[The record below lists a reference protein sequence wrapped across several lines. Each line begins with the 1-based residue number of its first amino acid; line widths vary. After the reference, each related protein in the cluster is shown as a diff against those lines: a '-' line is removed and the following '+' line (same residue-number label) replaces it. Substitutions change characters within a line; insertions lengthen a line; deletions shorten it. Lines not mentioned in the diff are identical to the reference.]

1 MYRLGEA
8 RDRVPEDTLT
18 EVDMSGRQPATPQRR
33 EIEIMRVLFDRHLKE
48 RAIALADSRW
58 PGSGRMVDLAYEWGQ
73 LPPAERRERLSAI
86 GPEEI
91 ARLREF
97 SALNPELAA
106 AIDELDRRGVLP
118 HLEAAAVEA
127 TSAAQ
132 AAYITQP
139 QADPESP
146 PADPVASP
154 PSAPAQAEAETLTA
168 IPARP
173 EVEFGFEDPGIDAI
187 EVDMPDL
194 DLGLPST
201 SEFMREREDQR
212 LQSIAAAE
220 ATMDRVRQRLDQS
233 TQRALQRGAAVSSPK
248 FPETPRIPAARALP
262 DARSA
267 AEPPRSM
274 RAIEPPEA
282 LSTLLRAHA
291 VTSLGSSERRPTD
304 DELVALANELQIGYA
319 EFALAP
325 GRRRELYGGLTT
337 TSGRIS
343 VEAGPLPCAIAE
355 PNLVVIRGR
364 LSPQAIRRIEEGFF
378 DIPGTRASVR
388 VHPDARVLLLPN

>member
-1 MYRLGEA
+1 
-8 RDRVPEDTLT
+8 
-18 EVDMSGRQPATPQRR
+18 MSGRQPATPQRR
-33 EIEIMRVLFDRHLKE
+33 EIEIMRVLFDRRLKE

-58 PGSGRMVDLAYEWGQ
+58 PGSGSMVGLAYEWGQ
-73 LPPAERRERLSAI
+73 LTPAQRREQLSAI

-106 AIDELDRRGVLP
+106 AVDELDRRGVLP

-127 TSAAQ
+127 ASAAQ
-132 AAYITQP
+132 AARTTQTQAEAEHPTVEPAASP
-139 QADPESP
+139 QA
-146 PADPVASP
+146 
-154 PSAPAQAEAETLTA
+154 APAQAQAETLAA
-168 IPARP
+168 IPEQPVQNEQATTP
-173 EVEFGFEDPGIDAI
+173 ESAPPAVEFDFEDAGIDAI

-201 SEFMREREDQR
+201 SEFMRDREDQR

-248 FPETPRIPAARALP
+248 FPETPRPPAAHALP

-274 RAIEPPEA
+274 RAIEPPAA
-282 LSTLLRAHA
+282 LADLLRASPFTA
-291 VTSLGSSERRPTD
+291 LGPSERRPTD
-304 DELVALANELQIGYA
+304 DELVALANELQVGYA

-343 VEAGPLPCAIAE
+343 VEAGPLPRAVAE

-364 LSPQAIRRIEEGFF
+364 LSPQAARRIKAGFF

-388 VHPDARVLLLPN
+388 VHPDARVLVLPN